1 MPSLFSR
8 IVQKELSSYGIL
20 EDEQFYAFLDIRPV
34 TDGHTL
40 VVPKVEVD
48 QFFDM
53 DLDYL
58 SAILQFA
65 KPVAD
70 ALKLVTHCDRVGMV
84 VAGFEEPH
92 AHLHLIPADEMADL
106 DFGRARLAPEEAL
119 RDMAQRLRE
128 VLS

>member
-8 IVQKELSSYGIL
+8 IVQKELPSYGIL

-34 TDGHTL
+34 KDGHTL

-48 QFFDM
+48 QFFD
-53 DLDYL
+53 LDPAHL

-65 KPVAD
+65 KPIAD
-70 ALKLVTHCDRVGMV
+70 ALKIVTHCDRVGLV
-84 VAGFEEPH
+84 VAGFEVPH
-92 AHLHLIPADEMADL
+92 AHLHLIPANEMEDL
-106 DFGRARLAPEEAL
+106 DFGRAHLAPEAAL